1 MHTNEF
7 QKRGLPHSHILTWV
21 AHNNPEFLTPLS
33 GIDSVIS
40 AEIPDKN
47 IDPLGHALV
56 EEFMIHG
63 PVGNIILIHL
73 A

>member
-40 AEIPDKN
+40 AEIPDKKY
-47 IDPLGHALV
+47 
-56 EEFMIHG
+56 
-63 PVGNIILIHL
+63 
-73 A
+73 